1 MSGEASPAARAACPR
16 RDQAPRPLT
25 HCSDCAFW
33 GSDPAGE
40 VSVRDLPQSSML
52 SLPACSWVTG
62 NGERPGS
69 SFSYGHSFRLGAGS
83 GRGFAV
89 SPTVAAHCRGQG
101 KQVASSKSASPP
113 AAPSPCHPLSRA
125 GSSRL
130 SFPGPAEGPCPGVP
144 PLCPAA
150 PMCPPGSLPC
160 GSSCVV
166 QTLSGCHGYFLSP
179 AYNIELD

>member
-16 RDQAPRPLT
+16 RGQAPRPLT

-130 SFPGPAEGPCPGVP
+130 SFPSPRRKGPARGSPLSAQPLQCVP
-144 PLCPAA
+144 RVLCRVEVAA
-150 PMCPPGSLPC
+150 
-160 GSSCVV
+160 SSRHSANVMAI
-166 QTLSGCHGYFLSP
+166 S
-179 AYNIELD
+179 